1 MVCSGWPSRVIAA
14 RSMRRR
20 STIRSMGGDSEN
32 SEGGSAGDAA
42 RQGHMDVAGLKILDR
57 HPATEQGQHADIDAG
72 LRNLRIH
79 AAVRIAVTQIRHPQR
94 TGQGSAGTADAELSS
109 SAACTRQHK
118 ARSGGRVQR
127 PQRGQADQRQY
138 HQQADA
144 HSTQD
149 AALAY
154 RFHLAGVPVAWR
166 VHRSGP
172 MMM

>member
-1 MVCSGWPSRVIAA
+1 
-14 RSMRRR
+14 
-20 STIRSMGGDSEN
+20 
-32 SEGGSAGDAA
+32 
-42 RQGHMDVAGLKILDR
+42 MDVAGLKILDR

-72 LRNLRIH
+72 LRKLRIQ
-79 AAVRIAVTQIRHPQR
+79 AAGRIAVTQIRHPQR
-94 TGQGSAGTADAELSS
+94 TGQGSVDTADAEFVVQRRLH
-109 SAACTRQHK
+109 ARQHK

>member
-1 MVCSGWPSRVIAA
+1 
-14 RSMRRR
+14 
-20 STIRSMGGDSEN
+20 MGGDSEN
-32 SEGGSAGDAA
+32 AEGGSAGDATLVKA
-42 RQGHMDVAGLKILDR
+42 TWMSLALKILDR

-94 TGQGSAGTADAELSS
+94 TGQGSGDTADAEFVVQRRLH
-109 SAACTRQHK
+109 ARQHK